1 MEDKR
6 LFDTRKLV
14 LLALFTA
21 VVAVLQ
27 FLGAFIRFG
36 PFSVSL
42 VLMPIVIGA
51 ALMGVYAGGWLGL
64 MFGVV
69 VLLSG
74 DATAFLVISPAAT
87 IFVVL
92 LKGLLAGLAAGAVY
106 KLAAGRGRTF
116 AAIAA
121 AVACPVVNTGVFLA
135 GTYAFFLPTVTQ
147 WGEAAGF
154 ANTAAFVFIGLISM
168 NFVFELALNLVLSPV
183 IVRLVQFRQEFM
195 ETKKK
200 LIN

>member
-1 MEDKR
+1 MEAKKP
-6 LFDTRKLV
+6 FDTRKLV

-21 VVAVLQ
+21 IVVVMQL
-27 FLGAFIRFG
+27 LGAFIRFG

-64 MFGVV
+64 MFGLV

-74 DATAFLVISPAAT
+74 DASAFLVISPAAT
-87 IFVVL
+87 IFTVL
-92 LKGLLAGLAAGAVY
+92 LKGLLAGVAAGAVY
-106 KLAAGRGRTF
+106 KLVAGKNRTL
-116 AAIAA
+116 AVISA

-135 GTYAFFLPTVTQ
+135 GTYAFFLPVVTQ

-154 ANTAAFVFIGLISM
+154 ANVTAFIFIGMISI
-168 NFVFELALNLVLSPV
+168 NFIFELALNLILSPV
-183 IVRLVQFRQEFM
+183 IVRLIQFRSDSRDDANS
-195 ETKKK
+195 K
-200 LIN
+200 